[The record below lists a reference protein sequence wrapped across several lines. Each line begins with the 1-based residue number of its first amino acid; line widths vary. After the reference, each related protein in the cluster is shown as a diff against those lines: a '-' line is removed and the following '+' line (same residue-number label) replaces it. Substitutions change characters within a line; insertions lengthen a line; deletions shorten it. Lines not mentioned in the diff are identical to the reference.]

1 MPPNPQEIIVALE
14 ALEVDAVMWQ
24 GAAED
29 LRAAAAAAQR
39 QQIPPAAF
47 SFAGQAVYERYEALR
62 TKTVALL
69 EGGAAN
75 LDAIA
80 ETLRASAAAYAADER
95 AGAHRIQNIY

>member
-1 MPPNPQEIIVALE
+1 MPPTSQEVIVALE
-14 ALEVDAVMWQ
+14 ALEADAVMWQ
-24 GAAED
+24 GAADD

-39 QQIPPAAF
+39 QQVPPGAF
-47 SFAGQAVYERYEALR
+47 SFAGQAVYEQYDAIRVR
-62 TKTVALL
+62 TVALL

-80 ETLRASAAAYAADER
+80 ETMRASAAAYEADER